1 MAVCYSGLNTS
12 FNDRSISQ
20 KNLRVNTI
28 HKSTSIINRGEEVY
42 GLHRDWLLKCFVN
55 GNIGY
60 RLRSFV
66 RLPERTRF
74 LLIFTHC
81 TEPHVCFA
89 HSTVLVIL
97 FYQSKTTRNG
107 VVLLWCPCT
116 TRLEPI
122 LRKNAEKHKPRRLAC
137 ASARCAPPE
146 KTLCIF
152 FEISPAKIFLEKE
165 KGFFCRVRFALWQ
178 NSGVNSKIISSGLPL
193 CDLEPPMLD
202 RYGQKIYQEIKA
214 RRQSLFPDSRSPKG
228 LRVAFMPSLAASFLV
243 HENCR

>member
-1 MAVCYSGLNTS
+1 MQSYFTRKPPLAAKR
-12 FNDRSISQ
+12 RS
-20 KNLRVNTI
+20 L
-28 HKSTSIINRGEEVY
+28 
-42 GLHRDWLLKCFVN
+42 
-55 GNIGY
+55 
-60 RLRSFV
+60 
-66 RLPERTRF
+66 RLPQKF
-74 LLIFTHC
+74 LPPLK
-81 TEPHVCFA
+81 
-89 HSTVLVIL
+89 IL
-97 FYQSKTTRNG
+97 GFCSAKPKKKPPMRATISEK
-107 VVLLWCPCT
+107 VSFWCPCT